1 MSNNVRLNE
10 KLSPPPVKKSLRVRE
25 VSASNLLW
33 PAKPGWL
40 PVKAGLMDVR
50 VVACGFS
57 VSRLSNFATSSR
69 FHDDDDYNDTHIAAN
84 RELSSDQ
91 ITICLKAQES
101 EQERKVVANIVN
113 ILLRIDQFIEGRDTI
128 SCKETMLYPLHQR
141 NSSPSNVWGSLNSR
155 SQQH

>member
-33 PAKPGWL
+33 PARPGWL

-57 VSRLSNFATSSR
+57 VSRCQVFDLLEV
-69 FHDDDDYNDTHIAAN
+69 HYDDDGDDDTHIAAN

-91 ITICLKAQES
+91 ITICL
-101 EQERKVVANIVN
+101 
-113 ILLRIDQFIEGRDTI
+113 
-128 SCKETMLYPLHQR
+128 
-141 NSSPSNVWGSLNSR
+141 
-155 SQQH
+155 

>member
-33 PAKPGWL
+33 PARPGWL

-50 VVACGFS
+50 VVACCPSLVVFQIFDLLE
-57 VSRLSNFATSSR
+57 VHR
-69 FHDDDDYNDTHIAAN
+69 DDTHIAAN

-101 EQERKVVANIVN
+101 EQERKVVANIVD
-113 ILLRIDQFIEGRDTI
+113 ILLRIDQFIKGRNTI
-128 SCKETMLYPLHQR
+128 SCKETMLY
-141 NSSPSNVWGSLNSR
+141 SLISKKIFTK
-155 SQQH
+155 

>member
-33 PAKPGWL
+33 PANPGWL

-50 VVACGFS
+50 VVACRPPLVFCQIFDLLE
-57 VSRLSNFATSSR
+57 V
-69 FHDDDDYNDTHIAAN
+69 HDDDDDTHIATN

-101 EQERKVVANIVN
+101 EQERKVVANIVD
-113 ILLRIDQFIEGRDTI
+113 ILLRIDQFIESRDTI
-128 SCKETMLYPLHQR
+128 SCKETMLYSLHQR
-141 NSSPSNVWGSLNSR
+141 KIFTK
-155 SQQH
+155 

>member
-33 PAKPGWL
+33 PARPGWL

-57 VSRLSNFATSSR
+57 VS
-69 FHDDDDYNDTHIAAN
+69 H
-84 RELSSDQ
+84 LSSLRFFRGFMMMMMMMMILTSQ
-91 ITICLKAQES
+91 PIES
-101 EQERKVVANIVN
+101 LVV
-113 ILLRIDQFIEGRDTI
+113 T
-128 SCKETMLYPLHQR
+128 K
-141 NSSPSNVWGSLNSR
+141 SPSAWRPKKASKRER
-155 SQQH
+155 S

>member
-33 PAKPGWL
+33 PARPGWL

-57 VSRLSNFATSSR
+57 VSRCQVFELFEV
-69 FHDDDDYNDTHIAAN
+69 HDDDDDDTHIAAN

-101 EQERKVVANIVN
+101 
-113 ILLRIDQFIEGRDTI
+113 
-128 SCKETMLYPLHQR
+128 
-141 NSSPSNVWGSLNSR
+141 
-155 SQQH
+155 